1 MSTPSPGSL
10 EGKYEVIAKLREGG
24 MGAIYK
30 VRHRLLNEL
39 RVVKVMRPEVAQ
51 SAEQRK
57 RFLREAQTATRL
69 RHPNIVAFYDF
80 FVDDEDTAFMVME
93 YIEGINLRDMLKGCG
108 ALPVPLAIDLARQC
122 LAAFDYLHRRKVVH
136 RDVSPDNIMMMRE
149 EDGTLRAKL
158 IDLGIAKIAQPTEE
172 LTAADEFIG
181 KLRYSSPEQ
190 LMKSASSPQI
200 DGRSDLFSFGIVL
213 YEILTGVCP
222 YGGESIHEIVA
233 NRLNNP
239 PLPFE
244 ESDPMGRVSPAL
256 RETILKSLRISP
268 GERYQTAPEFS
279 KALDAFAADESV
291 NLEPVDQ
298 YVSKC
303 MTLAT
308 EAVRSQE
315 AGYADLGPTMK
326 ADLAAAQAP
335 EKITNA
341 RDLKF
346 RKTIARWSGT
356 TPPASPIPG
365 APKPAEPQ
373 DQTVSESAD
382 GRTITARATPRPA
395 RRDSGPMAK
404 RRSPYVGY
412 AGVALAAALLVGF
425 GVWVSGRDRKF
436 DPTGL
441 VATPGPSL
449 ANNAVSSRVTP
460 ELREEIVQTPVRN
473 VERESTALSKPTPA
487 ISLDRE
493 SRVPTESAA
502 PLIKPEVT
510 APASSRSAET
520 RPSPRPTR
528 ARPTPAPRIAQL
540 IPTRPSR
547 PAEDQRAG
555 AEAPRT
561 DAGRAGAPA
570 IVSQTKMHYCPQF
583 DDTVYKQGV
592 VKDVPTGF
600 DGMASKAPRPDSG
613 LMKLGVSI
621 SKERPADDESFFVV
635 VRFENGGDAK
645 VDIQRLE
652 ESSSRGGMRPVEGAA
667 VPVSVSPGGMKELK
681 RYPLSLSGGEPYN
694 KQFVV
699 SDGKGDSW
707 RAGIRLVPC
716 D

>member
-1 MSTPSPGSL
+1 MSTLSPGAL
-10 EGKYEVIAKLREGG
+10 EGKYEVLAKLREGG

-39 RVVKVMRPEVAQ
+39 RVIKVMRPEVAQ

-80 FVDDEDTAFMVME
+80 FVDEEDTAYMVME
-93 YIEGINLRDMLKGCG
+93 YIEGINLRDMLQGCG
-108 ALPVPLAIDLARQC
+108 AFPVPLAIDLSRQC
-122 LAAFDYLHRRKVVH
+122 LAAFEYLHRRKIVH
-136 RDVSPDNIMMMRE
+136 RDVSPDNIMMTRE

-158 IDLGIAKIAQPTEE
+158 IDLGIAKIAQAKEE

-190 LMKSASSPQI
+190 LMKSASSPEI
-200 DGRSDLFSFGIVL
+200 DGRSDIFSFGIVT

-233 NRLNNP
+233 NRLQQP
-239 PLPFE
+239 PMSFE
-244 ESDPMGRVSPAL
+244 ESDPMARLSPAL
-256 RETILKSLRISP
+256 RETVLKALRTSP
-268 GERYQTAPEFS
+268 EERYQTAPEFS
-279 KALDAFAADESV
+279 KALEAFAADESG
-291 NLEPVDQ
+291 NHEPVDL

-315 AGYADLGPTMK
+315 AGYADIGPTMK
-326 ADLAAAQAP
+326 SDIAAGGAP
-335 EKITNA
+335 AKITNA

-356 TPPASPIPG
+356 TPPAAPIPG
-365 APKPAEPQ
+365 AATPAEPP
-373 DQTVSESAD
+373 DQTIGESAE
-382 GRTITARATPRPA
+382 GRTITARATPRPV
-395 RRDSGPMAK
+395 RRDSMGAK
-404 RRSPYVGY
+404 RRSPFVGY

-425 GVWVSGRDRKF
+425 GVWVSGRDRKL
-436 DPTGL
+436 DSTGL
-441 VATPGPSL
+441 VGATPGPSL
-449 ANNAVSSRVTP
+449 ADDSVSARVTP
-460 ELREEIVQTPVRN
+460 APRDEAVPTPVRS
-473 VERESTALSKPTPA
+473 VERESTPLLKTTSATSADLG
-487 ISLDRE
+487 
-493 SRVPTESAA
+493 SRAPTESAP
-502 PLIKPEVT
+502 PLVKPEVT
-510 APASSRSAET
+510 APALSRPADT
-520 RPSPRPTR
+520 KPSPRPTR
-528 ARPTPAPRIAQL
+528 PRPTPAPRVAQL
-540 IPTRPSR
+540 PPMK
-547 PAEDQRAG
+547 PPEGPRAG

-561 DAGRAGAPA
+561 DGGRAGAPA
-570 IVSQTKMHYCPQF
+570 IVAQTKMHYCAQF

-600 DGMASKAPRPDSG
+600 DGMAAKAPRPDSG
-613 LMKLGVSI
+613 LMKLSVSV
-621 SKERPADDESFFVV
+621 SKDRPADDEQFFVV

-645 VDIQRLE
+645 VDIQRLD
-652 ESSSRGGMRPVEGAA
+652 ESSSRGGMRQVSATG
-667 VPVSVSPGGMKELK
+667 VPVSVSPGGMRELH
-681 RYPLSLSGGEPYN
+681 RYPLSLTGGDAYN

-707 RAGIRLVPC
+707 RTTLRLVPC